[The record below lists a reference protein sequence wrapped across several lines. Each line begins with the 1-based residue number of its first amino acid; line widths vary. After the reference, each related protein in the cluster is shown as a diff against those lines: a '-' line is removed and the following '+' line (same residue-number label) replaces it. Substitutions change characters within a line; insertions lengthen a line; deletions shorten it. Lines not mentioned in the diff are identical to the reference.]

1 MCRKESITT
10 EQAGTDS
17 LQTST
22 QRKYWLP
29 TTWTVRTLINKDALN
44 IQTRYYIFAL
54 TWSSGGFSNFTT
66 IECMGM
72 EFGAECFGLF
82 LIKTRVPPALS

>member
-22 QRKYWLP
+22 QRKSWLP
-29 TTWTVRTLINKDALN
+29 TTWTVKTLN
-44 IQTRYYIFAL
+44 IETQYYTFAL
-54 TWSSGGFSNFTT
+54 PWSSGEFSNFTT

-72 EFGAECFGLF
+72 EFGRECFGLF
-82 LIKTRVPPALS
+82 LIKTAVLPALS